1 MPDGD
6 IESWQDP
13 RLKDAYWVRKKDM
26 AEIDHTIWKSESVVA
41 HYLDRKDSRPL
52 IQEQIE
58 VMIRLIKHLCRPIHS
73 FMDLGCG
80 DGILA
85 AVILENYKDARAIL
99 ADHSTPML
107 EAARAKFQRMLG
119 SIHFCTVDYSG
130 PEWIKAVFEYSPLDL
145 VVSGYSIHHQPDTR
159 KRQLYT
165 EIFDMLA
172 PGGMF
177 INIEHVASP
186 TNRIA
191 ELWDHIRIDS
201 LYDLAVQRGANKSR
215 ALIEKEYFERPERVA
230 NLFSSVET
238 QCEWLR
244 KIGYT
249 DVDCFFKYFEL
260 AIFGGRRP

>member
-1 MPDGD
+1 
-6 IESWQDP
+6 
-13 RLKDAYWVRKKDM
+13 M

-52 IQEQIE
+52 IQEQIQ
-58 VMIRLIKHLCRPIHS
+58 VMITLVKHLCRPIHT

-80 DGILA
+80 DGILG
-85 AVILENYKDARAIL
+85 AVILENYPDATAIL
-99 ADHSTPML
+99 ADHSDPML
-107 EAARAKFQRMLG
+107 KAAQAKLQKMLE
-119 SIHFCTVDYSG
+119 SIRFCNVDYSG
-130 PEWIKAVFEYSPLDL
+130 PEWAKVVTEYSPFDL

-159 KRQLYT
+159 KWQLYA
-165 EIFDMLA
+165 EIFDMLV

-186 TNRIA
+186 TKRIA
-191 ELWDHIRIDS
+191 DLWDHLRIDS
-201 LYDLAVQRGANKSR
+201 LYDLAVERGTNKSR
-215 ALIEKEYFERPERVA
+215 ALIEKEYFEQPERAA
-230 NLFSSVET
+230 NLFNSVET

-260 AIFGGRRP
+260 ATFGGRRP